1 MALPLANNSWWLIV
15 AHFLDIGSDNVED
28 EFSNGNLFEP
38 GEAIEAHVMCIT
50 TDQGEYLL

>member
-1 MALPLANNSWWLIV
+1 
-15 AHFLDIGSDNVED
+15 LDIGSDNVED